1 MVTMDS
7 TRSKTGSLKDKK
19 PEINP
24 IPVHTEEIIKSVLDA
39 AFQVHSALGPGL
51 LESVYEACMA
61 HELNLRDIKYKTQV
75 TLPVIYKGVK
85 VDSGLRLDMLVDDCV
100 IVEIKSAEN
109 LNPIYSAQLLTYLK
123 LTNVRLGLIINFN
136 VIHLRDG
143 IKRIIN

>member
-1 MVTMDS
+1 
-7 TRSKTGSLKDKK
+7 
-19 PEINP
+19 
-24 IPVHTEEIIKSVLDA
+24 
-39 AFQVHSALGPGL
+39 
-51 LESVYEACMA
+51 MA